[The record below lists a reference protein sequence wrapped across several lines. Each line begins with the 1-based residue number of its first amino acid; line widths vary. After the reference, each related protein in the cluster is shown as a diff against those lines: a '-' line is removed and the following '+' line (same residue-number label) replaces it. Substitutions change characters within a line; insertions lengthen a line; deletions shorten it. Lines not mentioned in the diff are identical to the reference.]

1 LFITPLSFF
10 FPVERGESPTMN
22 ILIAYDGS
30 RAADAGLVD
39 LARAGMPPTGVAR
52 VLSIADAVLPLSVP
66 SRLVGAEPIPP
77 DLMKEAP
84 QAVEALQEA
93 IATAREGAE
102 LLKKTLPGWEVTP
115 VAQADAPAWGIIKEA
130 DAWQPDIVVVGSE
143 GKSALGRFLLGS
155 IAYKVLTEGRCNV
168 RIARTRK
175 TTRQGPIRIVV
186 GVDGS
191 PGALAAVDLV
201 AKRHW
206 PAGTEVLLLL
216 CGSSSESESAAAL
229 EVAKV
234 RLSSYRGLSLR
245 AETRDGDPKRELIE
259 AAGDWEADG
268 IYVGARGLGPVDRFL
283 LGSVSLYVAL
293 NADCSV
299 GVVHIPPA

>member
-1 LFITPLSFF
+1 
-10 FPVERGESPTMN
+10 MN
-22 ILIAYDGS
+22 ILVAYDAS
-30 RAADAGLVD
+30 RAADAGIVD
-39 LARAGMPPTGVAR
+39 LARAGMPLTGEAR
-52 VLSIADAVLPLSVP
+52 VLSIADVVLPVSVP
-66 SRLVGAEPIPP
+66 GRLVGAEHIPP
-77 DLMKEAP
+77 EWMKEAP
-84 QAVEALQEA
+84 HAVEALQEA

-102 LLKKTLPGWEVTP
+102 LLRKTLPGWNVTP
-115 VAQADAPAWGIIKEA
+115 VALGDAPAWGIIKEA

-143 GKSALGRFLLGS
+143 GKSAVGRFLLGS

-168 RIARTRK
+168 RIARARK

-201 AKRHW
+201 SKRHW

-216 CGSSSESESAAAL
+216 CGSPSDSDSAAL
-229 EVAKV
+229 EAAKA
-234 RLSSYRGLSLR
+234 RLASYRGLALR

-259 AAGDWEADG
+259 AARDWEADA

-283 LGSVSLYVAL
+283 LGSVSLHVAL
-293 NADCSV
+293 NGDCSV
-299 GVVHIPPA
+299 GVVHVPHA